1 LQAGN
6 YFLQISGANAD
17 KAVVGQT
24 MVASIVTAV
33 ARDGS
38 DMKLSLADG
47 RTVKPADVKQWV
59 LQ

>member
-1 LQAGN
+1 
-6 YFLQISGANAD
+6 LQISGANAD
-17 KAVVGQT
+17 KSVVGQT

-47 RTVKPADVKQWV
+47 RMVKPADVKQWV